1 MKNMKN
7 KKIVLLLLQ
16 LPLIL
21 VMIVSFLA
29 SLYLAIVGL
38 MGIGFATPII
48 LGLIIV
54 LYFYGR
60 YLEKKRRDDF
70 F

>member
-1 MKNMKN
+1 MKN

>member
-1 MKNMKN
+1 MKN
-7 KKIVLLLLQ
+7 KKVIPILLQ

-21 VMIVSFLA
+21 VMIISFFGSIYA
-29 SLYLAIVGL
+29 AIYKIS
-38 MGIGFATPII
+38 GIGFATPVII
-48 LGLIIV
+48 GIIIV

-60 YLEKKRRDDF
+60 CLERKRRNDF

>member
-1 MKNMKN
+1 MRN
-7 KKIVLLLLQ
+7 KKIVPILLQ

-21 VMIVSFLA
+21 VMIVSFFGSIYA
-29 SLYLAIVGL
+29 AIYNIS
-38 MGIGFATPII
+38 GIGFATPII
-48 LGLIIV
+48 IGIIIA

-60 YLEKKRRDDF
+60 YLEKKHRNDF